1 MAEQEVKQ
9 RYNKLL
15 QKLWGKKFT
24 LNRLLGRGGQS
35 FVFSLAGSR
44 TPAQVVKII
53 PIKEVLQAQFPR
65 PASPEQF
72 AAAVRRLDDYAR
84 QEVKAMQDLADCA
97 NTVQLMEARRY
108 QDPLDAQNIVWFLR
122 MIRLIPF
129 ISASNSLNVQ
139 LHGISNDRFAGFVGA
154 SISNAIV
161 YMKKKNLLHRDIKLD
176 NIVLDWS
183 SREVFESYKS
193 TGKLQVY
200 DLAGI
205 TVRLNDFGIGKKLRD
220 EPQTVTGIGTRGKIA
235 PELLSHRKIIGSQS
249 DIYSLGVTLQ
259 ELYRDY
265 LHTVPCAEM
274 QTLLARMT
282 ADSPLDRP
290 TPEKALEALQSLA
303 GIISPQK
310 GKPARKSAPGPI
322 RSMVNLYKSSEEL
335 RSSSQLVDCVQMARN
350 LRCTAAYLIL
360 ANESDNAQETEK
372 YLRLAAQSGSL
383 WAAWRLAVKK
393 LQSQPETAVDILQR
407 AAAAGCTPASQTLQF
422 LLHEE
427 PIPKNAFQDAFA
439 EELEKFA

>member
-53 PIKEVLQAQFPR
+53 PIKEILQAQFTR

-84 QEVKAMQDLADCA
+84 QEVKAMQDLADCV
-97 NTVQLMEARRY
+97 NTVQLLEAKRY

-129 ISASNSLNVQ
+129 INASNSLNVQ
-139 LHGISNDRFAGFVGA
+139 LHGISNDQFAGFVGA

-161 YMKKKNLLHRDIKLD
+161 SMKKQNLLHRDIKLD

-193 TGKLQVY
+193 TGKLQIY
-200 DLAGI
+200 DLTSI
-205 TVRLNDFGIGKKLRD
+205 TVRLNDFGIGKKLQD

-235 PELLSHRKIIGSQS
+235 PELLAQKKIIGSQS

-265 LHTVPCAEM
+265 LHTAPCAEM
-274 QTLLARMT
+274 HAILMQMT

-290 TPEKALEALQSLA
+290 TPEKALEAFQKIAGLA
-303 GIISPQK
+303 SPQK
-310 GKPARKSAPGPI
+310 EKPARKSIPGPA
-322 RSMVNLYKSSEEL
+322 RSMVSLYKSSQQL
-335 RSSSQLVDCVQMARN
+335 RNSYQLVDCMQMARN

-360 ANESDNAQETEK
+360 ANESDNTQEMEK
-372 YLRLAAQSGSL
+372 YLRLAAQSDSL
-383 WAAWRLAVKK
+383 WAAWRLAIIK
-393 LQSQPETAVDILQR
+393 LQSQPACAVDILQR
-407 AAAAGCTPASQTLQF
+407 AAAAGYAPAKQALQL

-427 PIPKNAFQDAFA
+427 PIPKNAFQDAFL